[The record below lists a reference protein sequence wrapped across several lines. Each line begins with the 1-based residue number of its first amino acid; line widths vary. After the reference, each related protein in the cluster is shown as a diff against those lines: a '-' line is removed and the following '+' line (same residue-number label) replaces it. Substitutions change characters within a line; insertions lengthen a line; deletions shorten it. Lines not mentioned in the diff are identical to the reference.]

1 MAKVQTQPSEVQ
13 TSSAEAVNRAWAWAG
28 AFTLG
33 LIVIGLIFWFKVGPG
48 AGEANLPPLNVPLV
62 YGTPQPT
69 PQANPTS
76 VTPIVPPAD
85 PGQVEMPTD
94 PFQRNGMFAAPP
106 PLIINPAK
114 TYYATFITEK
124 GQFTARL
131 EAALAPNTVNN
142 FVYLARAGYY
152 DNTTFHRVIA
162 DFMAQG
168 GDPTGTG
175 MGGPGYSFAD
185 ELTPQLRHDR
195 AGTLS
200 MANAGPNTN
209 GSQFFITFGP
219 TPWLDGY
226 DENNNPK
233 PCGQVNVSCHTVFG
247 YVVDGLDVLMQIS
260 PHDPQAPTPGDR
272 LYTIVITEQ

>member
-1 MAKVQTQPSEVQ
+1 MAKTQTKSTIQPETADGIQ
-13 TSSAEAVNRAWAWAG
+13 RAWTWAG
-28 AFTLG
+28 GFILLLIGLG
-33 LIVIGLIFWFKVGPG
+33 LLFWFLVGPG
-48 AGEANLPPLNVPLV
+48 ASQANLPALNVPLV

-69 PQANPTS
+69 SQSASTQK
-76 VTPIVPPAD
+76 TPIQPPLD
-85 PGQVEMPTD
+85 PGQVNMPAD
-94 PFQRNGMFAAPP
+94 PVQRNGMFAAPP
-106 PLIINPAK
+106 PFIINPAR
-114 TYYATFITEK
+114 TYYATFVTEK

-142 FVYLARAGYY
+142 FVYLAQAGYY
-152 DNTTFHRVIA
+152 DNTTFHRVIT

-175 MGGPGYSFAD
+175 RGGPGYSFAD

-233 PCGQVNVSCHTVFG
+233 PCGQANVSCHTVFG
-247 YVVDGLDVLMQIS
+247 YVVDGLDVVLQIS
-260 PHDPQAPTPGDR
+260 PHDPADPTPGDR
-272 LYTIVITEQ
+272 LYTVVITEQ